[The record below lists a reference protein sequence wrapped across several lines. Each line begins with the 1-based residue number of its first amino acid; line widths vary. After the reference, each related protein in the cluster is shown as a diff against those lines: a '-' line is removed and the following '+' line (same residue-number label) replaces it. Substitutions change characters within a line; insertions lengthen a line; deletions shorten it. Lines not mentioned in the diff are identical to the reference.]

1 MDESSLTALFER
13 AVAARPPTP
22 QLVAGSLQLGKKL
35 RLRRRIHGAV
45 ATALVVGLI
54 AAVGPAAFG
63 ARGHQ
68 APAAPRHVALPE
80 TLYSASSYGEL
91 VPIRVSSGVAGTT
104 IQTAGMTGSFGTPL
118 AVAPDHVIYAA
129 TTRGVTPIYTANH
142 TVGRPIRVTSHDY
155 IPGAIVVTPDGTTA
169 YVMEV
174 GVGVIPVSLASRHR
188 GKLIRIAATQLVMT
202 PDGRTLYV
210 LGNSHDVVPIRT
222 ATNTALAPIPV
233 STSRDNW
240 SDMVVSPAG
249 ATVYVLSGSPTK
261 EGGQLTPIST
271 ATNTAQH
278 PITLPGV
285 VMGLAISPDGQTA
298 YVTAYTQHGYVLL
311 PIDLATRTVLTPIR
325 LPAQFWAFSAVVFT
339 PDGRMAY
346 LAIGAPGTA
355 SGTAIIPIRTASNT
369 ALTPIRVGL
378 STPAAIAVSPDGSTV
393 YVSGK
398 LRLGWY
404 KYAVFPIRVGG
415 HAAERPISVPKVP
428 VDLVF
433 AP

>member
-1 MDESSLTALFER
+1 MDESSLTELFER
-13 AVAARPPTP
+13 AAAARPPTP
-22 QLVAGSLQLGKKL
+22 QLVPGSLQLGKKL

-45 ATALVVGLI
+45 ATALVAGLI

-63 ARGHQ
+63 ALSHQ
-68 APAAPRHVALPE
+68 APAAPRHSALPE

-129 TTRGVTPIYTANH
+129 TTRGVTPIYTATH
-142 TVGRPIRVTSHDY
+142 TAGRPIRVTSHDY
-155 IPGAIVVTPDGTTA
+155 IPGAIVVTPDGRTA

-174 GVGVIPVSLASRHR
+174 GVGVIPVSLASGHR
-188 GKLIRIAATQLVMT
+188 GKLIRIAATQLVVT
-202 PDGRTLYV
+202 RDGGTLYV

-222 ATNTALAPIPV
+222 ATNTELPSIPV
-233 STSRDNW
+233 STSRDEW
-240 SDMVVSPAG
+240 SDMVVSPVG
-249 ATVYVLSGSPTK
+249 ATLYVLSGSPTRD
-261 EGGQLTPIST
+261 GGQLTPIST

-278 PITLPGV
+278 PITVPGV

-298 YVTAYTQHGYVLL
+298 YVTADTQRGYVLL

-325 LPAQFWAFSAVVFT
+325 LPAQFWAFSGVVFT

-346 LAIGAPGTA
+346 VAIGAPGTPN
-355 SGTAIIPIRTASNT
+355 GTAVIPIRTASNT

-404 KYAVFPIRVGG
+404 KYAVFPIRVGA

-428 VDLVF
+428 VALAF